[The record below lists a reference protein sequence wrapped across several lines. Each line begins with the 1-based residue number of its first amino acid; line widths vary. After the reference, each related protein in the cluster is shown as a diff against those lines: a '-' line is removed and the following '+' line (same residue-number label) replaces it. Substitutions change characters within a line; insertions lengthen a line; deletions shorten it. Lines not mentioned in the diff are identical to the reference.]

1 MGKYPCMQVQRPPQQ
16 PMCFSLSL
24 REEDCNKEDCTHNLK
39 TDHLLK
45 PNEIKHE
52 LSFPLLFKIIKK
64 TSRFRGINRL
74 ELNLGVKT
82 LVLKALLHLVQSS
95 VTLLAITFH
104 PVTMYEG
111 QRLIRPNISA
121 LEKAKACAGC
131 RTVEAKQSIAW
142 VGRCSMFA
150 PT

>member
-1 MGKYPCMQVQRPPQQ
+1 MGKYPCIQVQRPPQQ
-16 PMCFSLSL
+16 PTCFSLSL
-24 REEDCNKEDCTHNLK
+24 REEDCNEEDCTHNLK
-39 TDHLLK
+39 TDRLLK

-52 LSFPLLFKIIKK
+52 LSFPLLFKIN
-64 TSRFRGINRL
+64 TTPSSFRDINRL
-74 ELNLGVKT
+74 ELNLCVKT
-82 LVLKALLHLVQSS
+82 LLLKALLHLVQSS
-95 VTLLAITFH
+95 VTLLAIMVH

-131 RTVEAKQSIAW
+131 RMGEAKQSIAW